1 MSPILSL
8 VCYNS
13 GKKESDSMRF
23 LLLILSIYFSAIAGV
38 VSQPIVSVDKDSAT
52 IKIDSIDVGMSGF
65 IVKHIDK
72 EHSYILNSAVVSKFD
87 KESKT
92 ATLSLG
98 KYTETQQ
105 DYLPSGKW
113 KVQVGDEAVLAFG
126 YSRAFLVAPSEDI
139 YYRVTK
145 ALPTLDWVHPDIF
158 ASIISMNG
166 HPTPLKK
173 DFEQICDV
181 SAVGLLYFY
190 INQSLMTVDCKSM
203 ALLQIS
209 PAPLKQESTQLPFY
223 SRIKDI
229 NANWFG
235 EGSSK
240 LKVYDP
246 YYYEL
251 LIKSNP
257 KNKELYNLIKDQN
270 MTKLLDK
277 FDIKDGK

>member
-1 MSPILSL
+1 MRANLSL

-13 GKKESDSMRF
+13 GKKESGSMRF
-23 LLLILSIYFSAIAGV
+23 FLLILSVCFSALAATI
-38 VSQPIVSVDKDSAT
+38 SQPIVSVDKNSAT
-52 IKIDSIDVGMSGF
+52 IKIDNIDVGMSGF
-65 IVKHIDK
+65 VIKHIDK

-92 ATLSLG
+92 ATLTLG
-98 KYTETQQ
+98 DYTQTDQ
-105 DYLPSGKW
+105 DYLPNGKW
-113 KVQVGDEAVLAFG
+113 KVEAGDEAVLAFG
-126 YSRAFLVAPSEDI
+126 YSRAFLIAPNEEV
-139 YYRVTK
+139 YYRIIK

-173 DFEQICDV
+173 DFQEMCDV

-190 INQSLMTVDCKSM
+190 INQSLMTLDCKSM
-203 ALLQIS
+203 GLLQIS
-209 PAPLKQESTQLPFY
+209 PALLKQESLQLPFY
-223 SRIKDI
+223 SRVKDI

-257 KNKELYNLIKDQN
+257 KNKELYNLVKDQN
-270 MTKLLDK
+270 LTKLLDK
-277 FDIKDGK
+277 FELKDEK